1 VNPAG
6 WVSLV
11 ALLGWL
17 ALVVGAFRAHRVG
30 RRKAIVMAWAWG
42 AIFLLVTA
50 VISGTNL

>member
-17 ALVVGAFRAHRVG
+17 VLVIGAFRAHRVG
-30 RRKAIVMAWAWG
+30 SRKTIVMALAWG

-50 VISGTNL
+50 VISGMSL